1 MLARSRLPRLFSSNI
16 RLFSTTVMSL
26 KAGIGAI
33 DHKDTWSVSKV
44 LNPLPT
50 PPSSSSSSPIA
61 FLHVIER
68 LKTNAREGW
77 KRHGIVGESIADH
90 MYRMS
95 VITMLCPD
103 PTIQKD
109 KCIKMAIV
117 HDMAE
122 CLVGDITPLDGVEKS
137 EKHRRE
143 LESMEYLTQTLLAPI
158 SKSIAREFMDI
169 WEEYEQGQSPEAIFV
184 KDVDRYELIL
194 QTIEYERAH
203 NLELEEFFHVAERV
217 QTPFMKDWV
226 AEALEMRAHEL
237 KLTVGGAAN

>member
-1 MLARSRLPRLFSSNI
+1 MLARTLLPRLFSPNI
-16 RLFSTTVMSL
+16 RLFSTTAMSL
-26 KAGIGAI
+26 RSGIGAV
-33 DHKDTWSVSKV
+33 DGKDAWSVSKV

-50 PPSSSSSSPIA
+50 PPTSPSSSPIA

-103 PTIQKD
+103 PKIQKD
-109 KCIKMAIV
+109 KCVKMAIV

-122 CLVGDITPLDGVEKS
+122 CLVGDITPLDGIEKS

-158 SKSIAREFMDI
+158 SKSIAGEFMEL

-184 KDVDRYELIL
+184 KDVDRYELVL
-194 QTIEYERAH
+194 QTIEYERTY

-217 QTPFMKDWV
+217 QTPFMKEWV
-226 AEALEMRAHEL
+226 AEALEKRAKEL
-237 KLTVGGAAN
+237 NLTARGAAN

>member
-1 MLARSRLPRLFSSNI
+1 MTLTPGPA
-16 RLFSTTVMSL
+16 VD
-26 KAGIGAI
+26 G
-33 DHKDTWSVSKV
+33 KDAWSVSKA

-50 PPSSSSSSPIA
+50 PPAGPGTSPIA

-77 KRHGIVGESIADH
+77 KRHGITHGESIADH

-103 PTIQKD
+103 PSIKKD
-109 KCIKMAIV
+109 KCVKMAIV

-122 CLVGDITPLDGVEKS
+122 SLVGDITPLDGVPKP

-143 LESMEYLTQTLLAPI
+143 LETMEYLTQKLLAPI
-158 SKSIAREFMDI
+158 SELIANEFMDL
-169 WEEYEQGQSPEAIFV
+169 WNEYETGQSPEAIFV

-194 QTIEYERAH
+194 QTMEYEKTH
-203 NLELEEFFHVAERV
+203 KLDLSEFLHVAEGV
-217 QTPFMKDWV
+217 KTPFMKEWV
-226 AEALEMRAHEL
+226 TEA
-237 KLTVGGAAN
+237 VGQRNKAFSLANGVAN